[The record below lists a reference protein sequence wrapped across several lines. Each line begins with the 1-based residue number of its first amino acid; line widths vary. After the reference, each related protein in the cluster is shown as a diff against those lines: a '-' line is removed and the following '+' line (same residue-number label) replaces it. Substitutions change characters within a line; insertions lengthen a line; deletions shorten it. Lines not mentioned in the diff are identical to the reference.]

1 MWGHHGGSFFLLFV
15 FPLSPIFTNENIVCT
30 GIYKRPM
37 CVSVS
42 MCAHVKTLG
51 RWTDYES
58 TWVTLSAFFLEALSF
73 SHIQSSAI
81 QLEDSIWDRVL
92 CFQGWN
98 GRWVASL
105 ITLVGNLGSDD
116 PSCASIPHMF
126 QFLNLLSRP
135 LADHLDGSLCRT
147 IMNVANKGMHSVDA
161 DRRWEGLCARCLPG
175 KNPKK
180 KKKAS

>member
-1 MWGHHGGSFFLLFV
+1 MGHSF
-15 FPLSPIFTNENIVCT
+15 S
-30 GIYKRPM
+30 
-37 CVSVS
+37 
-42 MCAHVKTLG
+42 
-51 RWTDYES
+51 
-58 TWVTLSAFFLEALSF
+58 FFLEALSL
-73 SHIQSSAI
+73 SHIQSPAI
-81 QLEDSIWDRVL
+81 QLEDSIWDYVL

-105 ITLVGNLGSDD
+105 VTLVGNLRSGD
-116 PSCASIPHMF
+116 PSCASIAHVF
-126 QFLNLLSRP
+126 QLLNLLSRP

-180 KKKAS
+180 KKKSFIKVEEA